1 MRQITWDSQD
11 QHALLWLT
19 NPYEHQQTATYKGV
33 RKTLGQKQKLSAETA
48 LKR

>member
-1 MRQITWDSQD
+1 MRQKTWDSQD

-19 NPYEHQQTATYKGV
+19 NPYEDQRTASYKSI
-33 RKTLGQKQKLSAETA
+33 RKAFGPKQKLSAETA